1 MAKWETKWE
10 GVGEDKEK
18 LEISDYKFCED
29 CNVLMDSDIN
39 NTLTCRVCGFIK
51 NITTENNEYEPS
63 MNGNNTNNI
72 VEKQIIEICDGQSEC
87 IDSWDSLL
95 ENSCQISD
103 SEECRKVKLKINELF
118 NGLEDFSVGSGNG
131 NNDEETLIG
140 SSAT

>member
-1 MAKWETKWE
+1 MK
-10 GVGEDKEK
+10 
-18 LEISDYKFCED
+18 KFFLILFSFSLSLS
-29 CNVLMDSDIN
+29 VFSQ
-39 NTLTCRVCGFIK
+39 GGG
-51 NITTENNEYEPS
+51 
-63 MNGNNTNNI
+63 NGNNTNNI
-72 VEKQIIEICDGQSEC
+72 VERQIIEICDGQSEC